1 MLTLD
6 ALFLRTIE
14 DIEIRLAD
22 PDPYEVLRIAGHIR
36 KLYLSGF
43 PLVDQVNIIHK
54 MKLFFEVTV
63 PAKRTDREPYPAFWA
78 TQDDFDPD
86 TAPSFKKRYALTRD
100 QFFQTVVLVID
111 GEKYTV
117 QDVVLFEANVM
128 GNVHTGAP
136 RTEKERALCNVYA
149 IYAVAGSASALR
161 QLQAIARIV
170 SKSLEPLRLAVSQQ
184 QLEIAIESAQCA
196 C

>member
-1 MLTLD
+1 MLE

-14 DIEIRLAD
+14 DIEKWLVD

-36 KLYLSGF
+36 KLFLNGF
-43 PLVDQVNIIHK
+43 PLVDQVNISHK
-54 MKLFFEVTV
+54 IKLLFEVTV
-63 PAKRTDREPYPAFWA
+63 PADRTDRKPYPAFWA
-78 TQDDFDPD
+78 IHDGLDPD
-86 TAPSFKKRYALTRD
+86 TAPSQNKRCALTRE
-100 QFFQTVVLVID
+100 QFFQTVVLMMD

-128 GNVHTGAP
+128 GRVHPGAA
-136 RTEKERALCNVYA
+136 RTEKERALRKVNA
-149 IYAVAGSASALR
+149 ISSVGSSTSALR

-170 SKSLEPLRLAVSQQ
+170 LKSLEPLRLAVSKQ
-184 QLEIAIESAQCA
+184 QLEIAIQSAQCT

>member
-1 MLTLD
+1 MLE

-14 DIEIRLAD
+14 DIEKRLVD

-36 KLYLSGF
+36 KLFLNGF
-43 PLVDQVNIIHK
+43 PLVDQVNRSNKI
-54 MKLFFEVTV
+54 KLLFEVAV
-63 PAKRTDREPYPAFWA
+63 PVDRTDREPCPAFWA
-78 TQDDFDPD
+78 IHDGLDPD
-86 TAPSFKKRYALTRD
+86 TAPSLNKRYALTRE
-100 QFFQTVVLVID
+100 QFFQTVVLMMD

-128 GNVHTGAP
+128 GTVHSGAA
-136 RTEKERALCNVYA
+136 RTEKERALRKVNA
-149 IYAVAGSASALR
+149 ISSAGSSTSALR

-170 SKSLEPLRLAVSQQ
+170 LKSLEPLRLAVSHQ
-184 QLEIAIESAQCA
+184 QLEIAIQSAQCT

>member
-1 MLTLD
+1 
-6 ALFLRTIE
+6 
-14 DIEIRLAD
+14 
-22 PDPYEVLRIAGHIR
+22 
-36 KLYLSGF
+36 
-43 PLVDQVNIIHK
+43 
-54 MKLFFEVTV
+54 
-63 PAKRTDREPYPAFWA
+63 
-78 TQDDFDPD
+78 
-86 TAPSFKKRYALTRD
+86 LTRD

-136 RTEKERALCNVYA
+136 RTEKERALRNVYT
-149 IYAVAGSASALR
+149 IYAAAGSASALR

-184 QLEIAIESAQCA
+184 
-196 C
+196 